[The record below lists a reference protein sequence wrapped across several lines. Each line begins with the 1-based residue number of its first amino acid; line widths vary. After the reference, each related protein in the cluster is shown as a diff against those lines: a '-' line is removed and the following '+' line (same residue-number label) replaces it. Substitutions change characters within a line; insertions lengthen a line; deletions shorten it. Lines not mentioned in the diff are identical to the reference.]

1 MARQEVAWSF
11 ARGGGDNRP
20 VVGPQYVKRDGAG
33 ERLGPAPWFEEVVTW
48 PRTAYDSAR
57 SSGSTRSTAAHH
69 SRVTGE
75 DRGSLRGDRLD
86 RAGKEHLGFIPGD
99 KIEVFTFVVVRDD
112 VGWRIQEPQ
121 IDQHVLAEVTAA
133 RKLTPEDAALIRQLA
148 AEPPSEPE

>member
-1 MARQEVAWSF
+1 MELRAAT
-11 ARGGGDNRP
+11 AATIDP
-20 VVGPQYVKRDGAG
+20 VGLVRQYVKRDGAG

-48 PRTAYDSAR
+48 PQDPAYDSATVIR
-57 SSGSTRSTAAHH
+57 QYTVQPPPTIHGSPAKIEVRYE
-69 SRVTGE
+69 VIGWIVP
-75 DRGSLRGDRLD
+75 
-86 RAGKEHLGFIPGD
+86 GKEHLGFIPGD

-121 IDQHVLAEVTAA
+121 IDQHVLAEVAAA